1 MREKTDVCSFILV
14 LPYSSCPSTSPG
26 TRSLC
31 QVLTLPGEDRA
42 LLTNFVIAPL
52 TTVVRVLC
60 VCVCVCVCV
69 CACVCARACLC
80 MYMYACVHT
89 RTGVYT
95 NFIWH

>member
-1 MREKTDVCSFILV
+1 MRGKTDVCSFVLV

-26 TRSLC
+26 TPSLC
-31 QVLTLPGEDRA
+31 QVLTVPGEDRA

-60 VCVCVCVCV
+60 VCVCVCACL
-69 CACVCARACLC
+69 CACACLC

-89 RTGVYT
+89 RVCLLACVYTGVYV
-95 NFIWH
+95 